1 MYYCWRFKI
10 ITLEDK
16 KIIKEIASIIKDE
29 KNKTFIIG
37 AHMGPDGDNVGST
50 MALYYLL
57 TALGKEVIP
66 YNPDSIPES
75 FTFIPNTE
83 KYNKTIDK
91 NLTFDVGIV
100 VDNSEIGRIG
110 KDWPIGRMN
119 KIIQIDHHLK
129 ANRFGD
135 TIYIDEAASSVG
147 EMLYFLFEEFD
158 GKYLTKDVATALY
171 ISIVTD
177 TGSFKYNSTSSKT
190 FYVAQKLLEAGA
202 SPYEIHINVYEN
214 VPLNKIN
221 LLQEVLSTLELNKDG
236 NFAIMYLSKEMLE
249 KYNADK
255 DLAEG
260 FVNYG
265 RIIKGVEISCFLK
278 EIAKDSYKISLR
290 SNYYDVSYIAREYF
304 NGGGHK
310 NASGGRVEGKLKELI
325 LELKENFTKWLKV

>member
-1 MYYCWRFKI
+1 MKLFLFYDIRIMNCYWRFKI
-10 ITLEDK
+10 IASEDK
-16 KIIKEIASIIKDE
+16 KIIKNIANMIKDE
-29 KNKTFIIG
+29 NNKSFVIG

-57 TALGKEVIP
+57 TALGKKVMP

-75 FTFIPNTE
+75 FTSLPSIDN
-83 KYNKTIDK
+83 YNKTIDK
-91 NLTFDVGIV
+91 DLTFDVGIV
-100 VDNSEIGRIG
+100 LDNSEIRRIG
-110 KDWPIGRMN
+110 KDWPIGRMD
-119 KIIQIDHHLK
+119 KVIQIDHHLK

-135 TIYIDEAASSVG
+135 IVYIDEAASSVG

-158 GKYLTKDVATALY
+158 IKYLTKDVATALY

-202 SPYEIHINVYEN
+202 SPYEIHINVFEN

-221 LLQEVLSTLELNKDG
+221 LLQEVLSTLELNSDG
-236 NFAIMYLSKEMLE
+236 NFAIMYLSKDMLE

-278 EIAKDSYKISLR
+278 EIGENSYK
-290 SNYYDVSYIAREYF
+290 
-304 NGGGHK
+304 
-310 NASGGRVEGKLKELI
+310 
-325 LELKENFTKWLKV
+325 